1 MTRFPFPLALLA
13 FLLLGGCVCDSRYH
27 PRTPHAEALAM
38 FAKAEGGEAAS
49 VVLDFEAMRASGLI
63 PRHASERSFLGE
75 ALIAALPV
83 LAVRS
88 DDDAERAFY
97 AHAAVATWL
106 LREWEAWPDVLR
118 TGAFLPKPSIVAPER
133 MLTHAVLLL
142 AVDADAE
149 RTRGFLDGVASLDR
163 AARVPRLES
172 VPGHERVGSAP
183 DSAPDSALGSD
194 TGSDLCLRT
203 ELLSEPLCARG
214 GNGWLAVGTSA
225 ALDGI
230 TPGVVAPAAHALSP
244 AGPPPIVTAR
254 LSLPGFSR
262 GRFSVK
268 HTDGLRLHVEIEAR
282 DESEATE
289 LENSLR
295 ETADQLLANFEAA
308 QALLEPAVY
317 ETRAALEG
325 DTTAPEGL
333 RLLVYGLTASDV
345 LDRDGHLRA
354 LTESLRIERNGLDL
368 TASALI
374 PDPLAKRVLEEATS
388 IAALSSLS
396 LAGALLLPRVS
407 EFQCRAR
414 QAEVKASLQAAY
426 VMQQARLAQ
435 GHDFPVNFDA
445 IGFEAQE
452 GSRYTYCMGDECLLC
467 THPTCANAPPMNPCH
482 EALLM
487 HFAEEGENLFI
498 CAFGDASGDGDP
510 DSPDIWIMGDS
521 GIPLNIADD
530 CAPWR

>member
-1 MTRFPFPLALLA
+1 MTRFSQHLALLA
-13 FLLLGGCVCDSRYH
+13 LLLLGGCVCDSRYH
-27 PRTPHAEALAM
+27 PRTPHAEAMAV

-49 VVLDFEAMRASGLI
+49 LVLDFEAMRASGLI
-63 PRHASERSFLGE
+63 PRHASERSFVGE

-106 LREWEAWPDVLR
+106 LREWDAWPDVLR
-118 TGAFLPKPSIVAPER
+118 TGAFLPRPSIVSPER
-133 MLTHAVLLL
+133 MISHAVLLL

-149 RTRGFLDGVASLDR
+149 HTRGFLDGVASLDR
-163 AARVPRLES
+163 AARVPRLE
-172 VPGHERVGSAP
+172 GAGN
-183 DSAPDSALGSD
+183 
-194 TGSDLCLRT
+194 DLCLRT
-203 ELLSEPLCARG
+203 ELLPDPLCARA

-230 TPGVVAPAAHALSP
+230 APGAVVPAASTLHSADT
-244 AGPPPIVTAR
+244 PPIVTAR

-262 GRFSVK
+262 GRLTVQ
-268 HTDGLRLHVEIEAR
+268 HTDGLRVHAEIEAR
-282 DESEATE
+282 DEEEAKE
-289 LENSLR
+289 LETMLR
-295 ETADQLLANFEAA
+295 DTRDRLVANFEAA
-308 QALLEPAVY
+308 QALLEPAVH

-325 DTTAPEGL
+325 DTAAPEGL
-333 RLLVYGLTASDV
+333 RLLGSGLTASDV
-345 LDRDGHLRA
+345 IDRDGYLRA
-354 LTESLRIERNGLDL
+354 LTGSLRIERNGLDL
-368 TASALI
+368 TASARV
-374 PDPLAKRVLEEATS
+374 PDALARRVLAEVES

-426 VMQQARLAQ
+426 VMQQARLAR
-435 GHDFPVNFDA
+435 GHEFPAGFDA
-445 IGFEAQE
+445 IGFEPEE

-467 THPTCANAPPMNPCH
+467 THPTCNDARAMNPCH

-510 DSPDIWIMGDS
+510 ESPDIWIIGDS